1 MNSEQMN
8 AAQESMIEWLSHPQE
23 LGKAPV
29 KIECTGNIE
38 LNGMT
43 YYLFRYKKSALGRWL
58 LGVCGGYEN
67 DEVEHCG
74 HVFSEMEE
82 YSEDTAAEKAAA
94 MVEKISTYWK
104 EQAEREENT
113 GAFAGFVLLSD
124 AEWNKTQ
131 LIQDL
136 KNEWNIDAAE
146 TEEEQS
152 EDALVFSAGEMLAAV
167 GLMPA
172 PVPNQEAEQ
181 NAENNYMWPEAAEAA
196 KAHKAHL
203 LVTVLGRNADLI
215 ERGELFVKI
224 IAACCRQRNAAG
236 VYTSGTVFEPQ
247 FYAELAET
255 MKEGGLPVFN
265 WIWFGLYRREQK
277 VCCYTYGM
285 NVFGKDEMEVLDAAA
300 EPAEVREFLSN
311 LVFYVLE
318 NDVTLNDGETIG
330 FSAEDKHAITR
341 SGGVSLPGTTLKIE
355 Y

>member
-1 MNSEQMN
+1 MNSEQMK
-8 AAQESMIEWLSHPQE
+8 AAQESMTEWLSHPQE

-29 KIECTGNIE
+29 KIECTGDLE

-43 YYLFRYKKSALGRWL
+43 YYLFRYKKNALGKWL
-58 LGVCGGYEN
+58 LGVCGGYEK
-67 DEVEHCG
+67 DELEHCG

-82 YSEDTAAEKAAA
+82 YSEDTAVEKAAA
-94 MVEKISTYWK
+94 MVEKIRAYWI
-104 EQAEREENT
+104 EQAEHEENAGT
-113 GAFAGFVLLSD
+113 FAGFVLLSD
-124 AEWNKTQ
+124 ADWNKTQ

-136 KNEWNIDAAE
+136 KTEWNIDAVE
-146 TEEEQS
+146 TDEEQS
-152 EDALVFSAGEMLAAV
+152 KDTLVFSSSDMLAAV

-181 NAENNYMWPEAAEAA
+181 NAENNYMWPEAVEAA
-196 KAHKAHL
+196 KTHKAHL
-203 LVTVLGRNADLI
+203 LVTVLGRNTGLI

-224 IAACCRQRNAAG
+224 ISSCCRQNNATG
-236 VYTSGTVFEPQ
+236 IYTSGTVFEPQ
-247 FYAELAET
+247 FYAELAEI

-265 WIWFGLYRREQK
+265 WIWFGLYRREQG

-318 NDVTLNDGETIG
+318 ENVTLNDGETIG

-341 SGGVSLPGTTLKIE
+341 SEGVSLPGMTLKIE

>member
-1 MNSEQMN
+1 MNSEQMK
-8 AAQESMIEWLSHPQE
+8 AAQESMTEWLSHPQE
-23 LGKAPV
+23 LGKTPV
-29 KIECTGNIE
+29 KIECTGDLE

-43 YYLFRYKKSALGRWL
+43 YYLFRYKKNALGKWL
-58 LGVCGGYEN
+58 LGVCGGYEK
-67 DEVEHCG
+67 DELEHCG

-82 YSEDTAAEKAAA
+82 YCEDTAVEKAAA
-94 MVEKISTYWK
+94 LVEKIRSYWK
-104 EQAEREENT
+104 EQAEHEENAGT
-113 GAFAGFVLLSD
+113 FAGFVLLSD
-124 AEWNKTQ
+124 ADWNKTQ

-136 KNEWNIDAAE
+136 KTEWNINAVE

-152 EDALVFSAGEMLAAV
+152 KDTLVFSAGDMLAAV
-167 GLMPA
+167 GLMSA

-181 NAENNYMWPEAAEAA
+181 NAENNYMWPEAVEAA
-196 KAHKAHL
+196 KTHKAHL

-224 IAACCRQRNAAG
+224 ISSCCRQNNATG

-247 FYAELAET
+247 FYAELAEI

-265 WIWFGLYRREQK
+265 WIWFRLYRREQS

-318 NDVTLNDGETIG
+318 EDVTLNDGETIG
-330 FSAEDKHAITR
+330 FSAEDKHASTR
-341 SGGVSLPGTTLKIE
+341 SEGVSLPGMTLKIE

>member
-1 MNSEQMN
+1 MNSEQMK
-8 AAQESMIEWLSHPQE
+8 AAQESMTEWLSHPQE

-29 KIECTGNIE
+29 KIECTGDLE
-38 LNGMT
+38 LNEMT
-43 YYLFRYKKSALGRWL
+43 YYLFRYKKNALGKWL
-58 LGVCGGYEN
+58 LGVCGGYEK
-67 DEVEHCG
+67 DKLEHCG

-82 YSEDTAAEKAAA
+82 YSEDTAVEKAAA
-94 MVEKISTYWK
+94 MVEKICAYWK
-104 EQAEREENT
+104 EQAEDEENA

-124 AEWNKTQ
+124 ADWNKTQ

-136 KNEWNIDAAE
+136 KTEWNIDAVE
-146 TEEEQS
+146 TDEEQS
-152 EDALVFSAGEMLAAV
+152 KDTLVFSAGDMLAAV

-172 PVPNQEAEQ
+172 PVPNNEAEQ
-181 NAENNYMWPEAAEAA
+181 NAENNYMWPEAVEAA
-196 KAHKAHL
+196 KTHKAHL
-203 LVTVLGRNADLI
+203 LVTVLGRNTGLI

-224 IAACCRQRNAAG
+224 ISGCCRQRNATG

-247 FYAELAET
+247 FYAELAEI

-265 WIWFGLYRREQK
+265 WIWFGLYRREQG

-285 NVFGKDEMEVLDAAA
+285 NLFGKDEMEVLDADA

-318 NDVTLNDGETIG
+318 EDVTLNDGETIG

-341 SGGVSLPGTTLKIE
+341 SEGVSLPGMTLKIE